1 MKIKKPHNVI
11 LSKKYPDK
19 YFDWNTDEEFPYD
32 EINKHSMWYKE
43 EYDNN
48 NNVLCR
54 QYFNGKWYKYEY
66 DNNGKLI
73 YHESFRGYW
82 AKFEYDEYGNQI
94 YFENDDGY
102 YSKREYNEA
111 GKQIYYEN
119 SNGDIIDNRR

>member
-1 MKIKKPHNVI
+1 MKIIKPYNFILIKKF
-11 LSKKYPDK
+11 PDK
-19 YFDWNTDEEFPYD
+19 YLDLNTLDEFPYE
-32 EINKHSMWYKE
+32 EINEHP
-43 EYDNN
+43 
-48 NNVLCR
+48 R
-54 QYFNGKWYKYEY
+54 WYKYEY